1 MIDCYICRKYK
12 GKPYPYREFSPLP
25 KLRLNDSRP
34 FAVVGVDLCGP
45 IFVKNKYFHGYGR
58 MYQTWVVLYM
68 CAASR
73 EVVLDVAREQG
84 VGAIMK
90 SFCRFVSRKGCPDKI
105 VSDHRSNF
113 TAEERQNLVVE
124 ILGLIVI

>member
-1 MIDCYICRKYK
+1 
-12 GKPYPYREFSPLP
+12 
-25 KLRLNDSRP
+25 
-34 FAVVGVDLCGP
+34 
-45 IFVKNKYFHGYGR
+45 
-58 MYQTWVVLYM
+58 M

-90 SFCRFVSRKGCPDKI
+90 SFCRFVSRKGFPDKI